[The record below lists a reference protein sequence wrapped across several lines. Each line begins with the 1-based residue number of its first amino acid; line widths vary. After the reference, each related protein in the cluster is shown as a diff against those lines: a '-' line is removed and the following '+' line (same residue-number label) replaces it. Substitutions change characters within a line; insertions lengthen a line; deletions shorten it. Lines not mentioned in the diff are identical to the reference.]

1 MVHPTTGG
9 NWEGVGL
16 KPDVAVPVGQA
27 LTEAYTRALAA
38 AKPLISTPKSEAER
52 AKAIADPRA
61 TLLADQ
67 AL

>member
-1 MVHPTTGG
+1 MQ
-9 NWEGVGL
+9 
-16 KPDVAVPVGQA
+16 PDVALPVDQA

-38 AKPLISTPKSEAER
+38 ARPLISTPKSEAER

-61 TLLADQ
+61 TLMADQ